1 MKRNSG
7 LQKRWLRNTLSIL
20 FAIVLLC
27 VIALSI
33 MVAAYYY
40 SSMEAGM
47 EAKAR
52 TSTSFFDNYV
62 RQSYNEYYQ
71 SCAKFAQSFD
81 SKDQME
87 LQFVNT
93 NNRIVA
99 SSYGVYSGMA
109 GVTSDIREAIE
120 TKAIASYTG
129 TNPAT
134 GERIMA
140 VSSPLI
146 YTNGEVIGV
155 LRYVTS
161 LRRAD
166 RQIMLF
172 SLCAAL
178 VGLIVLLV
186 VYVSGRYFV
195 KSILVPVQELTATAK
210 RISAGSYGVQ
220 IPRKSDDEI
229 GELTDTIN
237 EMSEKIS
244 RAEKMQ
250 SEFVSSVS
258 HELRTPLTAISGW
271 SETLLSAG
279 AGVDSAEARRGLS
292 IIQREAARLT
302 DMVEELLDFARIE
315 SGRMKLEIETFDMS
329 IELYE
334 AVYMYENLL
343 KKSGI
348 RLLYDEDVDANYYIN
363 GDRHRMK
370 QVFLNI
376 LDNAAKYG
384 GDGKQ
389 IDIDLKRDGGNI
401 VASVRD
407 YGQGIPEAELPF
419 VKEKFYKGS
428 SKQRGSGIG
437 LAVTE
442 EIVSMHG
449 GTLDIASEVGKGTT
463 VTVTLPS
470 AKSEEALGIT
480 GAISKAPE
488 TPFTEGEHS

>member
-161 LRRAD
+161 LRNAD
-166 RQIMLF
+166 LQVLMI
-172 SLCAAL
+172 AL
-178 VGLIVLLV
+178 IAVTVGLLFIGSIFFL
-186 VYVSGRYFV
+186 SSFFIR
-195 KSILVPVQELTATAK
+195 SILVPVSQINATAK
-210 RISAGSYGVQ
+210 RIAAGSYGVQ
-220 IPRKSDDEI
+220 IPGQYDDEI
-229 GELTDTIN
+229 GELVSTIN
-237 EMSEKIS
+237 DMSVKIGQ
-244 RAEKMQ
+244 AEKTQ
-250 SEFVSSVS
+250 TEFISSVS

-271 SETLLSAG
+271 GETLLTSENL
-279 AGVDSAEARRGLS
+279 DAETRRGVV
-292 IIQREAARLT
+292 IIAREAKRLT
-302 DMVEELLDFARIE
+302 GMVEELLEFTRMQDGRFTLHVETADILAEFEDTVFMYGNRLKQEGICLHYDGCEEDIPEIPCDVARM
-315 SGRMKLEIETFDMS
+315 R
-329 IELYE
+329 
-334 AVYMYENLL
+334 
-343 KKSGI
+343 
-348 RLLYDEDVDANYYIN
+348 
-363 GDRHRMK
+363 

-376 LDNAAKYG
+376 LDNAAKHG
-384 GDGKQ
+384 GEGKR
-389 IDIDLKRDGGNI
+389 ID
-401 VASVRD
+401 ASIAHEDRFVVIRIRD
-407 YGQGIPEAELPF
+407 YGPGIPEEELPH
-419 VKEKFYKGS
+419 VKYKFYKGS
-428 SKQRGSGIG
+428 SKARGSGIG
-437 LAVTE
+437 LAVCE
-442 EIVSMHG
+442 EIVTRHEG
-449 GTLDIASEVGKGTT
+449 RLDIGNAQGGGCL
-463 VTVTLPS
+463 VTIVLP
-470 AKSEEALGIT
+470 I
-480 GAISKAPE
+480 E
-488 TPFTEGEHS
+488 T

>member
-195 KSILVPVQELTATAK
+195 KSILVPVQELTTTAK

-244 RAEKMQ
+244 RAEKIQ

-302 DMVEELLDFARIE
+302 DMVEELLEFTRLQD
-315 SGRMKLEIETFDMS
+315 GRFTLNVVPCDLRTEFEDTVFMYGSRLRQEGIVLDYLENDDDIPEIPCDP
-329 IELYE
+329 
-334 AVYMYENLL
+334 A
-343 KKSGI
+343 
-348 RLLYDEDVDANYYIN
+348 
-363 GDRHRMK
+363 RMK

-376 LDNAAKYG
+376 LDNAAKHG
-384 GDGKQ
+384 GEGGRITAEICRENADGQ
-389 IDIDLKRDGGNI
+389 DSVVIRIRDFGP
-401 VASVRD
+401 
-407 YGQGIPEAELPF
+407 GIPEEELPL
-419 VKEKFYKGS
+419 VKKKFYKGA
-428 SKQRGSGIG
+428 SKARGSGIG
-437 LAVTE
+437 LAVCE
-442 EIVSMHG
+442 EIVTMHNG
-449 GTLDIASEVGKGTT
+449 VLDIANAEGGGAV
-463 VTVTLPS
+463 VTIRLPI
-470 AKSEEALGIT
+470 AEQ
-480 GAISKAPE
+480 
-488 TPFTEGEHS
+488 